1 MAEANQGG
9 GVSNFL
15 LENPRN
21 IVQPFTIHNREAFLA
36 ATEAPDL
43 NLQLSLGGCYHGV
56 LQEQFMPLKNFDEGI
71 GGKIP
76 YIPLRSERKQSKK
89 VRAPKKPRK
98 MRRSSDGAYVGG
110 SKSGSASSEEVKKT
124 PLSLP
129 QMVTAVQP
137 PFGVPITWAAES
149 ASKNVALRRALDAI
163 KSEGNAA
170 YKVHA
175 GLPTM
180 PATRDPTNSLP
191 QMIVSRVMDKGK
203 QVNLANSL
211 SEPAIG
217 NKVKL
222 ANTLSEPVIPS
233 NMGEMVKHAMTFGDI
248 LQSNLTN
255 NEKYEMPQPNMD
267 VMKAMPTVTTT
278 GGIPFGKKI
287 EGFLYHYS
295 EGYVRIVCVCHGMF
309 FSPAEFVKHSSGLD
323 VVNPM
328 KHIKVLTNTFF

>member
-1 MAEANQGG
+1 M
-9 GVSNFL
+9 
-15 LENPRN
+15 
-21 IVQPFTIHNREAFLA
+21 
-36 ATEAPDL
+36 
-43 NLQLSLGGCYHGV
+43 
-56 LQEQFMPLKNFDEGI
+56 
-71 GGKIP
+71 
-76 YIPLRSERKQSKK
+76 RS
-89 VRAPKKPRK
+89 
-98 MRRSSDGAYVGG
+98 SSDGAYIGG
-110 SKSGSASSEEVKKT
+110 SKPRSASSEEVKKT
-124 PLSLP
+124 TLSLP
-129 QMVTAVQP
+129 QMVTPAKP

-170 YKVHA
+170 YK

-180 PATRDPTNSLP
+180 PTTRDPTNSLP
-191 QMIVSRVMDKGK
+191 QMIVSRVMEKGK
-203 QVNLANSL
+203 QVNLANTL

-217 NKVKL
+217 KKLTL

-233 NMGEMVKHAMTFGDI
+233 KMEAMVKHAIPFGDM
-248 LQSNLTN
+248 LKSNLTN

-309 FSPAEFVKHSSGLD
+309 FSPAEFVKHSSGLE